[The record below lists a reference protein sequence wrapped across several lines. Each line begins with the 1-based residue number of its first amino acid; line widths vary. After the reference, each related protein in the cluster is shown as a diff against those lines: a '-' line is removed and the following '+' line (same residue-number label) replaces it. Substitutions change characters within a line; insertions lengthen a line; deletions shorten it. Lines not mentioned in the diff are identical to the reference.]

1 MLGGASMSGT
11 SSVLWSN
18 WKLLAV
24 LLAINLAAVLVI
36 EGVLNR
42 GLHLGVPAEAIAIAP
57 LVSMIVLYPRWRS
70 RRRGTDG

>member
-1 MLGGASMSGT
+1 MSGA

-24 LLAINLAAVLVI
+24 LLAINLAAVVVI

-42 GLHLGVPAEAIAIAP
+42 VLHLAVPTEMIAVVP
-57 LVSMIVLYPRWRS
+57 LASMIVAFPRWRS
-70 RRRGTDG
+70 SRRGPDA